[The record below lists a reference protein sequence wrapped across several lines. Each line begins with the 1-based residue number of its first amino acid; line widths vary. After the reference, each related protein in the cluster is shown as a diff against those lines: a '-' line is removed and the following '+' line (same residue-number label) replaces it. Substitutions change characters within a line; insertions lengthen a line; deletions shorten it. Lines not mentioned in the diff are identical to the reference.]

1 MFGMRSLIGPS
12 SVLQVLYERSCD
24 YLELE
29 TRVEVLN
36 ARFQV
41 LQEMLDMLRDH
52 QQVCGCKHMVVSKH
66 LLNPL

>member
-1 MFGMRSLIGPS
+1 MVFCC
-12 SVLQVLYERSCD
+12 QVLYERACD

-52 QQVCGCKHMVVSKH
+52 QQVQRRHSCCGC
-66 LLNPL
+66 NPP